1 MFYRYSKLQ
10 SHNMAINFNFERAVD
25 SFLDNLLES
34 NNIAEALS
42 RLLRE
47 GVGDSEYR
55 IKGIEDIMEE
65 LRQLKDGYF
74 HRYDVSRLREDLL
87 RELEKIAE
95 SHLGL
100 SQLKKL
106 KKDFLKN
113 TRHDDYIK
121 NLSGQLKY
129 PPPYTKENIS
139 DFIELMNRYNFR
151 FTGSEPLTFN
161 EALEIFRKLQRIEEL
176 ERYLR
181 NEDVNAIDSSEVFDL
196 LGRDSIESLNTMRHI
211 IQQIESRGYIKT
223 TDGRMD
229 LTPKGIRRIGEKALM
244 DILQRLDKVSFGFH
258 ELKISGNGD
267 MLTGGTRKFRFGDTF
282 DVDIVNTIKNSL
294 RRYSLKDKKF
304 NIEPDDFEIY
314 EKESSTR
321 LSTVLLLDMSWSM
334 SWGNKFTA
342 AKKVGIAM
350 EELIRTR
357 FPQDKL
363 FIVGF
368 FTVAVELKPYQLPTL
383 DLNLNDPF
391 TNIQD
396 ALLLADR
403 LLARENNTNKFVIL
417 ITDGQPT
424 AYFESGILEVEW
436 PVFGI
441 SPKSFEKTLEAVHLL
456 TKHNI
461 KINTFMLDS
470 NPVLVQFVEDMMKIN
485 HGRAFFT
492 TPESLGTYLLVDY
505 LERKRKL
512 IN

>member
-1 MFYRYSKLQ
+1 MFFRYSKLQ
-10 SHNMAINFNFERAVD
+10 NPNIAINFNLEKAVD
-25 SFLDNLLES
+25 SFINNLLES
-34 NNIAEALS
+34 NNVAEALS

-47 GVGDSEYR
+47 GVEDSEY
-55 IKGIEDIMEE
+55 KLQGIENIMEK
-65 LRQLKDGYF
+65 LRELKDAYF
-74 HRYDVSRLREDLL
+74 HRYNVSKVREDLL
-87 RELEKIAE
+87 RKLEKIAE
-95 SHLGL
+95 SRIGI
-100 SQLKKL
+100 SELKKI

-113 TRHDDYIK
+113 IRQDEYIK
-121 NLSGQLKY
+121 KLAERLNY
-129 PPPYTKENIS
+129 PPPYTKKDIS
-139 DFIELMNRYNFR
+139 DFGELMNRYNLR
-151 FTGSEPLTFN
+151 FSGSEPLTFN
-161 EALEIFRKLQRIEEL
+161 DAIEIFRKLQRIEEL

-181 NEDVNAIDSSEVFDL
+181 NEDIDAIDSSDVLDL
-196 LGRDSIESLNTMRHI
+196 LGRDSTESLNTMRHI
-211 IQQIESRGYIKT
+211 IQQIESSGYISI
-223 TDGRMD
+223 TDGRIE

-244 DILQRLDKVSFGFH
+244 DIFQRLSKDSFGFH

-267 MLTGGTRKFRFGDTF
+267 MLTGGRRKFRFGDTF

-294 RRYSLKDKKF
+294 MRYSLKDKKF
-304 NIEPDDFEIY
+304 NITPDDFEIY

-403 LLARENNTNKFVIL
+403 LLAREHNLNKLVIL

-441 SPKSFEKTLEAVHLL
+441 SPKSFEKTLEAVYLL

-470 NPVLVQFVEDMMKIN
+470 NPVLVQFVEEMMKIN

-492 TPESLGTYLLVDY
+492 TPESLGSYLLVDY
-505 LERKRKL
+505 LDRKRKL

>member
-10 SHNMAINFNFERAVD
+10 GLNIAWKFNLEKAVD

-34 NNIAEALS
+34 NNIEEALS

-47 GVGDSEYR
+47 GVDDPEYKL
-55 IKGIEDIMEE
+55 KGIDDIMDE
-65 LRQLKDGYF
+65 LRQLKDTYF
-74 HRYDVSRLREDLL
+74 QTYNLL
-87 RELEKIAE
+87 TARDDIIRRLEKIVQSRYGMFE
-95 SHLGL
+95 
-100 SQLKKL
+100 LKKI
-106 KKDFLKN
+106 KKEFSKN
-113 TRHDDYIK
+113 LRQDEYIK
-121 NLSGQLKY
+121 NLAKKLMHQS
-129 PPPYTKENIS
+129 PFTEENINR
-139 DFIELMNRYNFR
+139 FGELINRYNFR
-151 FTGSEPLTFN
+151 FTGNESLTF
-161 EALEIFRKLQRIEEL
+161 ETALEIFKKLQKIEEI
-176 ERYLR
+176 ERDLR
-181 NEDVNAIDSSEVFDL
+181 HESIDRIDSSKVMDL
-196 LGRDSIESLNTMRHI
+196 LGNDSSESLNILKHI
-211 IQQIESRGYIKT
+211 IQQIESHGYIKT
-223 TDGRMD
+223 TEGRIE
-229 LTPKGIRRIGEKALM
+229 LTPEGIRRIGEKALM
-244 DILQRLDKVSFGFH
+244 DIFQRLNKHGFGFH
-258 ELKISGNGD
+258 ELRKSGNGD
-267 MLTGGTRKFRFGDTF
+267 VLTGGTRKLRFGDMF
-282 DVDIVNTIKNSL
+282 NVDIVNTIKNSL
-294 RRYSLKDKKF
+294 RRSAAINKKLK
-304 NIEPDDFEIY
+304 IIPEDFEVY

-334 SWGNKFTA
+334 SWGNKFAA

-403 LLARENNTNKFVIL
+403 LLAHENNSNKFIIL

-461 KINTFMLDS
+461 KINTFMLDT
-470 NPVLVQFVEDMMKIN
+470 NPVLVQFVEEMMKIN

-492 TPESLGTYLLVDY
+492 SPESLGNYLLVDY
-505 LERKRKL
+505 LEKRKML